1 MRKFNLGLMAAAT
14 AALFAT
20 AAAAQTKWDMPTPY
34 GDGTFHTKNVRAFAA
49 DVEKAT
55 GGKLAITVHSA
66 GSLVK
71 HPEIKSGL
79 RRGVAQIGEF
89 LVSLHANE
97 SPIYSIDSVPFLATG
112 YDAAKKLYAAQKP
125 FLEKKLAEED
135 LILLYSVPWPPQGIY
150 AKKEIRSLDDLK
162 GLRFRTYNPGTQRIA
177 QLTGAIPTQVEVP
190 DIPTAFAT
198 NRVES
203 MITSPTTG
211 VDSKVWDYLTHF
223 HHTQAWLPRNAVV
236 VAKAAFDKLS
246 DAEKKAVLAAAAAA
260 EARGW
265 EMSAAETD
273 EKLKALALNK
283 IVIVQPSD
291 ALRKGFAELGAKM
304 AAEWEE
310 AAGADGKALLAAF
323 RK

>member
-1 MRKFNLGLMAAAT
+1 MTLLLRVLAAGLLAGGLAT
-14 AALFAT
+14 AAN
-20 AAAAQTKWDMPTPY
+20 AQTRWDMPTPY
-34 GDGTFHTKNVRAFAA
+34 GDATFHTKNIRMFAEEVA
-49 DVEKAT
+49 KAT
-55 GGKLAITVHSA
+55 GGKFTITVHSA

-71 HPEIKSGL
+71 HPEIKNAL
-79 RRGVAQIGEF
+79 KRGIAPIGEF
-89 LVSLHANE
+89 LISLHANE

-125 FLEKKLAEED
+125 FLEKKLAEEG
-135 LILLYSVPWPPQGIY
+135 LMLLYSVPWPPQGIY
-150 AKKEIRSLDDLK
+150 AKKEIKSLDDLK
-162 GLRFRTYNPGTQRIA
+162 GLKFRTYNPATQRIA
-177 QLTGAIPTQVEVP
+177 QLSGAIPTQVEVP

-223 HHTQAWLPRNAVV
+223 HHTQAWLPRNAVI

-246 DAEKKAVLAAAAAA
+246 DAEKKALTSAAAAA

-273 EKLKALALNK
+273 EKIKALALNK
-283 IVIVQPSD
+283 IVIVQPSE
-291 ALRKGFAELGAKM
+291 ALRKGFAEIGGKM
-304 AAEWEE
+304 AEEWEA